1 MNLLPNTK
9 YKNNE
14 RTVSGNVLVENSDVL
29 INVDTSIVPCTIYL
43 KEIPKDYWSTLYKLY
58 VKDITG
64 NAATN
69 TITIVAP
76 TGYSI
81 NNQQQI
87 VINVN
92 GGGAVI
98 RIQDNIDYNASLN
111 YCCSKGVEFID
122 LLNSQLLALIANNLI
137 VAGNYYNVTDAIYAD
152 LGVVLLGIN
161 PNEVSLQGE
170 GKYLNADYQKVGNY
184 STVTGFNSAIGL
196 WSANPTIVVAGDCVV
211 WNNYNYVN
219 LTGNWG
225 TAPSTDVIN
234 WQVLPK
240 LVTNGYILEID
251 FVKYDKKTNVVF
263 YRSDVRGNEVE
274 LFVKGKN
281 TLLDFQWGR
290 DLCTFNK
297 VIMQSELYFTNSN
310 AEIRYNVIQ
319 DGTLRDTTIQSP
331 RVGIISGNTI
341 INGSISL
348 NSTFGS
354 VNNNY
359 ITSQGSISCSTT
371 NALGLGVSIGNNTVA
386 TGGKIIYDFANS
398 GNISLNEVVRN
409 GIIRINSLTGGN
421 VVENY
426 CSDGG
431 LLQVAD
437 VPNLTGL
444 YYCEVSDNN
453 VVNLPT
459 LVSDIYYSKIRSGF
473 SNWVAYLDFNDITIW
488 NGTNLTIN
496 SVYSYVGYFFTQ
508 NANPATPIV
517 KIINMPTNHDCNF
530 SPVDTQQCAFQH
542 TSIGVSVANDLVSNA
557 PVGIDIIIGRTNGTD
572 FIQYRASGT
581 KNIRTNLVLLA

>member
-14 RTVSGNVLVENSDVL
+14 RTVSGNVPVENSDVL
-29 INVDTSIVPCTIYL
+29 INVDTSLVPCTIYL

-69 TITIVAP
+69 TITIIAP

-122 LLNSQLLALIANNLI
+122 LLNSQLLSLIANNLI

-184 STVTGFNSAIGL
+184 STVTGFNSAVGL
-196 WSANPTIVVAGDCVV
+196 WSLNPTIVVAGDCVV
-211 WNNYNYVN
+211 WNNFNYVN

-225 TAPSTDVIN
+225 TAPSTDLIN

-251 FVKYDKKTNVVF
+251 FVKYNKTLNVVF
-263 YRSDVRGNEVE
+263 YRSDERGNEVE
-274 LFVKGKN
+274 LFAKSKN

-290 DLCTFNK
+290 NRCTFNK
-297 VIMQSELYFTNSN
+297 ISGTSELYFTNSN
-310 AEIRYNVIQ
+310 AEIRYNTMSG
-319 DGTLRDTTIQSP
+319 GTLKDTTIQSP
-331 RVGIISGNTI
+331 RVGSIISNTI
-341 INGSISL
+341 INGTISL
-348 NSTFGS
+348 NSTFGNVS
-354 VNNNY
+354 NN
-359 ITSQGSISCSTT
+359 IVTSQGSLSCNSL
-371 NALGLGVSIGNNTVA
+371 NAVGLGVSIGNN
-386 TGGKIIYDFANS
+386 IINTSGSLIFDYANS
-398 GNISLNEVVRN
+398 GNISLNEIVR
-409 GIIRINSLTGGN
+409 GATLRIDSLSGGN
-421 VVENY
+421 VIENY

-437 VPNLTGL
+437 VPNLIGL
-444 YYCEVSDNN
+444 YSCEVSDNN
-453 VVNLPT
+453 VVNLPI
-459 LVSDIYYSKIRSGF
+459 LINDIYYSKIRKGY
-473 SNWVAYLDFNDITIW
+473 SNWVAYLDFNDIIIW
-488 NGTNLTIN
+488 NGTDLTIN
-496 SVYSYVGYFFTQ
+496 SVYNYIGYFYIQ
-508 NANPATPIV
+508 NANPLTPII
-517 KIINMPTNHDCNF
+517 KIINMPTNHNCNF
-530 SPVDTQQCAFQH
+530 SPIDLQQCAFQH
-542 TSIGVSVANDLVSNA
+542 TLVGVSTANDLLCDA
-557 PVGIDIIIGRTNGTD
+557 PSSTNIITGRTDGTD
-572 FIQYRASGT
+572 FIEYRASGT